1 MQNFTF
7 YNPVKIVFGKG
18 SIAELPKLLPA
29 DAKVLMIYGGGSI
42 NRNGVYDQVAHAM
55 QGKGMV
61 EFGGIEPNPRYET
74 CMKAAELARNEGINF
89 LLGVGGG
96 SVLDATKFI
105 AIAAVYRNG
114 DPWDIMADW
123 GRIPADML
131 PLGSVMTLPA
141 TGSEMNCTAVISH
154 EGLKE
159 KQFFMSPL
167 AFPEFSI
174 LDPETT
180 FTLPPR
186 QTANGIVDTFIHTT
200 EQYLTYPMDA
210 PLQDRQAEAILLT
223 LIEEAVKVQAAP
235 NDYAVRAN
243 LMWCATQALNG
254 SIACGVPQD
263 WAAHIIGH
271 ELTVLYGVDHAQSL
285 AVVVPGMLQ
294 HQRRRKRAKL
304 LQFADR
310 VWGITV
316 GDEEARID
324 QAIEKTEAFF
334 HSLGVGTRFA
344 DYQIPHEAIELVA
357 RRLAN
362 RGMKIG
368 EHADLVAK
376 EVQEILALR
385 A

>member
-7 YNPVKIVFGKG
+7 YNPVRVVFGKG
-18 SIAELPKLLPA
+18 SIADLPKLLPA

-42 NRNGVYDQVAHAM
+42 KRNGVYDQVTQAL

-74 CMKAAELARNEGINF
+74 CLKAAASARKEGVNF
-89 LLGVGGG
+89 LLAVGGG
-96 SVLDATKFI
+96 SVLDATKFVS
-105 AIAAVYRNG
+105 IAAVYKNG
-114 DPWDIMADW
+114 DPWDIMSDW
-123 GRIPADML
+123 SRIPADIL

-167 AFPEFSI
+167 VFPQFSI

-180 FTLPPR
+180 FTLPPP
-186 QTANGIVDTFIHTT
+186 QTSNGIADAFIHTT
-200 EQYLTYPMDA
+200 EQYLTYPADA

-223 LIEEAVKVQAAP
+223 LIEEAAKVQAAP
-235 NDYAVRAN
+235 NDYRVRAN

-254 SIACGVPQD
+254 AIACGVPQD
-263 WAAHIIGH
+263 WATHIIGH

-285 AVVVPGMLQ
+285 AVVLPGVLQ
-294 HQRRRKRAKL
+294 HERHRKRAKL
-304 LQFADR
+304 LQFGSR
-310 VWGITV
+310 VWGINS
-316 GDEEARID
+316 GDEEARVD
-324 QAIEKTEAFF
+324 QAIAKTEAFLR
-334 HSLGVGTRFA
+334 SLGVGTRFS
-344 DYQIPHEAIELVA
+344 DYKIPREAIELVA
-357 RRLAN
+357 KRLAN
-362 RGMKIG
+362 RGMKMG
-368 EHADLVAK
+368 EHGDLGAK

-385 A
+385 T